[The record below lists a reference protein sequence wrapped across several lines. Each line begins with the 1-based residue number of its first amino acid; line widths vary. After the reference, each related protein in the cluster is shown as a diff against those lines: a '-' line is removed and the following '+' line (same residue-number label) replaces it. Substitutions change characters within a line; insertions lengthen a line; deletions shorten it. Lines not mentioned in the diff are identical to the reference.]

1 MTALPAEGAADVA
14 AVIVNYN
21 AGDYLADCVRSVRAE
36 GVDAVV
42 VVDNASVDGSLD
54 ALTRSDLSPRI
65 IRLPRNEGYGAAA
78 NRGVAVT
85 TTPYV
90 LVLNADTV
98 VEPGMVKGLVA
109 AFERDPELGIV
120 GPRLDNQD
128 GTLYPSA
135 REFPKLGDAIGHAFL
150 VDIAPNNRFTRRYR
164 MLDWDHREARRVDW
178 VSGAG
183 FLIRRRAF
191 DAVGGFDGAYFMY
204 LEDVD
209 LCWRLG
215 RAGWFAAYE
224 PTVGLMHVQGV
235 STARVPY
242 RMVLAH
248 HRSMLRFWW
257 RSTPPSR
264 RLLAPVVGLG
274 VAVRATAELARRAL
288 ELRRAG

>member
-1 MTALPAEGAADVA
+1 MSDAAHDVA
-14 AVIVNYN
+14 AVVVNYN
-21 AGDYLADCVRSVRAE
+21 AGHYLTDCVRSLRGE
-36 GVDAVV
+36 GVETIV

-54 ALTRSDLSPRI
+54 TLAEADSAVQLV
-65 IRLPRNEGYGAAA
+65 RLPRNVGYGGAA
-78 NRGVAVT
+78 NRGVAT
-85 TTPYV
+85 TTAPYA

-98 VEPGMVKGLVA
+98 AEPGLVKGLVA
-109 AFERDPELGIV
+109 ALERDTQLGIV
-120 GPRLDNQD
+120 GPRLDNED
-128 GTLYPSA
+128 GTLYPSV

-150 VDIAPNNRFTRRYR
+150 VDLVPNNRFTRRYR

-183 FLIRRRAF
+183 FLVRRTAF
-191 DAVGGFDGAYFMY
+191 DAVGGFDEAYFMY

-215 RAGWFAAYE
+215 RAGWYAAYE

-235 STARVPY
+235 STARTPY
-242 RMVLAH
+242 RMVVAH

-257 RSTPPSR
+257 RSTTPSH

-274 VAVRATAELARRAL
+274 VAVRAASEVARRAI
-288 ELRRAG
+288 EGRRVR